1 MNDDDLVRLTTR
13 FYQAL
18 KALAGNDVT
27 QFNYFLE
34 ELREQGVYVALSDWK
49 VLERPPKPTLLSAP
63 KMAARLGVD
72 RKTLLGWYRA
82 GTVPGAR
89 PGRTYL
95 FEPAKV
101 HDALWKAGL
110 RPRTAGEEPTDP

>member
-1 MNDDDLVRLTTR
+1 LRSEKAANDGGKGEVLMNDDDLVRLTTR

-49 VLERPPKPTLLSAP
+49 VLERP
-63 KMAARLGVD
+63 RLCS
-72 RKTLLGWYRA
+72 
-82 GTVPGAR
+82 AR
-89 PGRTYL
+89 PRWPPG
-95 FEPAKV
+95 
-101 HDALWKAGL
+101 WG
-110 RPRTAGEEPTDP
+110 